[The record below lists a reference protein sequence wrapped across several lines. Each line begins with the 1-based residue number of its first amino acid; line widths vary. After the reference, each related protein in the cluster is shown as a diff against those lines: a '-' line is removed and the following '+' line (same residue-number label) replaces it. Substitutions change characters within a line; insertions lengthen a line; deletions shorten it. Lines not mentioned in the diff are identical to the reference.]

1 MSNDINETMHGIYKY
16 GHALINSD
24 LGYQQWDSKY
34 ITRNIKLRHISLL
47 LFRNLFMKKDQIKL
61 KICVMDIISKTL
73 EGCQFSSLGGY
84 KNDAK
89 LYVL

>member
-1 MSNDINETMHGIYKY
+1 MKPWSIKVWSCTYKLRPRIPTV
-16 GHALINSD
+16 GLKV
-24 LGYQQWDSKY
+24 LKY

-47 LFRNLFMKKDQIKL
+47 LVRNLFMKKDQIKL